1 MATIVPKLCILCE
14 VCAVVEEMVVQL
26 RWYMLTVVYW
36 LMGGGNCAL
45 SIQYR
50 KAQPYGGTPKD
61 EMIVWAGIR
70 IKN

>member
-36 LMGGGNCAL
+36 LMGGGELCFEHTVQK
-45 SIQYR
+45 STTIWWYSE
-50 KAQPYGGTPKD
+50 G
-61 EMIVWAGIR
+61 
-70 IKN
+70 